1 MSVKFLDPYK
11 DDPYGKLRGEK
22 QDTYF
27 KVAFDEA
34 KVHPIDNGYMLAA
47 WVTNYSGI
55 VRSFKPEQPLEAGLC
70 IIPIYNSE
78 YETRLKVLNFW
89 TNVKHQPSLY
99 EKNLCDLIKSNETS
113 WVGEGIVIKG
123 EITFMPD
130 DMLFNQP
137 DTFQKQLVQQN
148 TKVELG
154 VLSGKLPA
162 YTPPSNN
169 AQRKSS
175 GYSKGASLDEKLVFV
190 KKEFIAFLD
199 DGISSES
206 DSLGILTLKIKEAT
220 GEDEAFLTLY
230 FDMLMAVVRG

>member
-1 MSVKFLDPYK
+1 
-11 DDPYGKLRGEK
+11 
-22 QDTYF
+22 
-27 KVAFDEA
+27 
-34 KVHPIDNGYMLAA
+34 
-47 WVTNYSGI
+47 
-55 VRSFKPEQPLEAGLC
+55 
-70 IIPIYNSE
+70 
-78 YETRLKVLNFW
+78 
-89 TNVKHQPSLY
+89 
-99 EKNLCDLIKSNETS
+99 
-113 WVGEGIVIKG
+113 
-123 EITFMPD
+123 MPD

-175 GYSKGASLDEKLVFV
+175 GYSKGASLDEKLTFV